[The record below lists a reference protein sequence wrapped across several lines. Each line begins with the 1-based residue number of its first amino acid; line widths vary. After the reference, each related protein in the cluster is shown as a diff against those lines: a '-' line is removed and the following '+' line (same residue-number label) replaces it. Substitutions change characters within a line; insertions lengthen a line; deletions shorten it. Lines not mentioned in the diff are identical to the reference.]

1 MQPMETELDMPF
13 EEAVERVI
21 IGLEQEGFAILSD
34 IDLQSSLQQ
43 KMAAGCC
50 EYRILGA
57 YNLDLA
63 YQLIQSSPDSIL
75 LPVHIVLRQANTGH
89 IRVSLVGNDALAGG
103 NHQVNQEVQQRLQRV
118 YSVLGGTATGTARP
132 GPQMAGQGGSGQ
144 SLGTTAAGS
153 SGQTAAT
160 GGMPSPETVEE
171 PNAMNPFPGGG
182 VP

>member
-1 MQPMETELDMPF
+1 MQPIETELDMPF

-43 KMAAGCC
+43 KMAAGCS

-63 YQLIQSSPDSIL
+63 YQLIQASPDSVL
-75 LPVHIVLRQANTGH
+75 LPVNIVLRQDNTGH
-89 IRVSLVGNDALAGG
+89 VKISLVANDALLSG
-103 NHQVNQEVQQRLQRV
+103 HHPVNQEVQQRLQRV
-118 YSVLGGTATGTARP
+118 YSVLGGTATGAANP
-132 GPQMAGQGGSGQ
+132 GPQVAGQGAGQ
-144 SLGTTAAGS
+144 PAGTAAAGS
-153 SGQTAAT
+153 SGQAAPT
-160 GGMPSPETVEE
+160 GRMPPPETVEE

>member
-1 MQPMETELDMPF
+1 MQPMESELDMPF

-43 KMAAGCC
+43 KMAAGCS

-75 LPVHIVLRQANTGH
+75 LPVNIVLRQANTGH
-89 IRVSLVGNDALAGG
+89 VKISLVANDALLGS
-103 NHQVNQEVQQRLQRV
+103 HQQVNQEVERRLQRV
-118 YSVLGGTATGTARP
+118 YSALGTAAGTANLE
-132 GPQMAGQGGSGQ
+132 PQVAGQGG
-144 SLGTTAAGS
+144 TAQPAG
-153 SGQTAAT
+153 TAAT
-160 GGMPSPETVEE
+160 GTPGPAAPPGGMPSPETVEE

>member
-34 IDLQSSLQQ
+34 IDLQSSLHN
-43 KMAAGCC
+43 KMAAGGS

-75 LPVHIVLRQANTGH
+75 LPVNIVLRQANTG
-89 IRVSLVGNDALAGG
+89 RVRISLVANDALAGG
-103 NHQVNQEVQQRLQRV
+103 NHQVNQEVQQLQRV
-118 YSVLGGTATGTARP
+118 YSALGGHATATPDLASLAGPGGVSQPAGTATGT
-132 GPQMAGQGGSGQ
+132 SGQ
-144 SLGTTAAGS
+144 AAP
-153 SGQTAAT
+153 AD
-160 GGMPSPETVEE
+160 GMPSPEEVEE